1 MQGPYK
7 IMSLFGTRAE
17 ALKLAP
23 VIEQL
28 QAAPDTW
35 PSTVVTTAQRQNQP
49 QLRQALDRLAIT
61 SDFNL
66 DVAGGPEY
74 DLVEQISKLLQT

>member
-35 PSTVVTTAQRQNQP
+35 QSTVVTTAQRQN
-49 QLRQALDRLAIT
+49 
-61 SDFNL
+61 
-66 DVAGGPEY
+66 
-74 DLVEQISKLLQT
+74 

>member
-23 VIEQL
+23 VIEQM
-28 QAAPDTW
+28 QSAPETW
-35 PSTVVTTAQRQNQP
+35 QSTVVTTAQRQNQE
-49 QLRQALDRLAIT
+49 QLRQSLDLSLIH
-61 SDFNL
+61 
-66 DVAGGPEY
+66 
-74 DLVEQISKLLQT
+74 I